1 MSRMTTKPS
10 QTSQKNK
17 DEIRKINGGHGD
29 FAQKVPRQA
38 LLAGAGSTVLLPIS
52 PTVYGS
58 LEHIISVLA
67 RLDALY
73 GFNSAPAGDF
83 TTGEP
88 LDGLI
93 LTVLSQNTNDKNR
106 DMAYK
111 NLRAHCPEWADAS
124 ALSAEELADLVR
136 SAGLGDTKA
145 VRIKHILEKV
155 PQDFGGYSLIS
166 MKDWTPED
174 VREYLTALPGIG
186 PKTAACVMAF
196 DLDMPAFP
204 VDTHVARVSRR
215 LGWASEKE
223 SAEKIQTFLEATVPH
238 ELCRG
243 GHLNIIEHGR
253 KTCSARKPDCT
264 RCVLRD
270 ACRYAVLG
278 SSS

>member
-1 MSRMTTKPS
+1 MSRMTTKAS
-10 QTSQKNK
+10 RTSQKNQNN
-17 DEIRKINGGHGD
+17 INISEERRGTS
-29 FAQKVPRQA
+29 PSRTTS
-38 LLAGAGSTVLLPIS
+38 AGAV
-52 PTVYGS
+52 PTACGT
-58 LEHIISVLA
+58 LEHIVEVLS
-67 RLDALY
+67 RLDDVY
-73 GFNSAPAGDF
+73 SFSSAPPEDF

-111 NLRAHCPEWADAS
+111 NLRDHYPEWSDAA
-124 ALSAEELADLVR
+124 ALSAEELTDLVR

-145 VRIKHILEKV
+145 ARIKHILEKV
-155 PQDFGGYSLIS
+155 PADFGEYSLVA
-166 MKDWTPED
+166 MKEWTPEA
-174 VREYLTALPGIG
+174 VRDYLLALPGIG

-215 LGWASEKE
+215 LGWAGEKE
-223 SAEKIQTFLEATVPH
+223 SAEKIQDFLEATVPH

-253 KTCSARKPDCT
+253 KTCAARKAECAK
-264 RCVLRD
+264 CVLAD
-270 ACRYAVLG
+270 ICKTG
-278 SSS
+278 SGVV